1 MFEALKKL
9 WNKDPLVTEKP
20 IVVKTNISEPV
31 ISFVKAVK
39 KDPKRFTIKKG
50 AGENLG
56 YNFGTTYEYN
66 VTDMLVNKTF
76 FCKVNERLDYEHEKD
91 CFKITWV
98 TRKTVR
104 YKSEPWLTD
113 EEVLYVVKELEDFF
127 KEKVERVKSKI
138 EKRARERLTKLYKGE

>member
-39 KDPKRFTIKKG
+39 KDPKRF
-50 AGENLG
+50 
-56 YNFGTTYEYN
+56 
-66 VTDMLVNKTF
+66 
-76 FCKVNERLDYEHEKD
+76 
-91 CFKITWV
+91 KITKSV
-98 TRKTVR
+98 VSFGVFDYSVSDKKTLGNFSCAICFHDSVYTGSR
-104 YKSEPWLTD
+104 QYVFGKSEPWLTD
-113 EEVLYVVKELEDFF
+113 EEVLYVVKELEGFF
-127 KEKVERVKSKI
+127 KGKVERVKGKV

>member
-31 ISFVKAVK
+31 ISFVNAVK
-39 KDPKRFTIKKG
+39 KDPKRFKINKESTLGFHTDGITDYSVYDTATARTFYCTIHVYSSVYTGIKKYVYG
-50 AGENLG
+50 
-56 YNFGTTYEYN
+56 
-66 VTDMLVNKTF
+66 
-76 FCKVNERLDYEHEKD
+76 
-91 CFKITWV
+91 
-98 TRKTVR
+98 
-104 YKSEPWLTD
+104 KSEPWLTD

-127 KEKVERVKSKI
+127 KDKVERVKKKI